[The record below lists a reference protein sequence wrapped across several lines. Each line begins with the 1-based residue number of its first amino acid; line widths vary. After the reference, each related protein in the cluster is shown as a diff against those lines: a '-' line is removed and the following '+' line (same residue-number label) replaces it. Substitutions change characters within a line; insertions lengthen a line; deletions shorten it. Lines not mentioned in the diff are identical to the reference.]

1 MNALRNVWTIAE
13 LTLHEA
19 MRRRILL
26 AAGICGLAFLALF
39 STGLAFM
46 LREIGHRGVQSVA
59 ERAITLNML
68 TLAGLYATNFLMVM
82 TAVLLPVDTLS
93 GEISSGVIQT
103 LASKPI
109 RRSEIV
115 AGKWLG
121 HGIVLTFYFTVL
133 VGGVLAVVRVLGHF
147 TPPNVLHGLPLMLLE
162 GLVLLSL
169 SIAGGSR
176 LSTVTNGIMAFGLY
190 GLAFI
195 GNWVEQIGTYADNDA
210 ARYVG
215 TIASLIMPSEALW
228 QRAAWFMQPAITK
241 ELGQTP
247 FSPVSVPSQAMV
259 WWAALYALV
268 AVLLGV
274 RGLQKRA
281 L

>member
-1 MNALRNVWTIAE
+1 MSTIRNVWTITQ

-26 AAGICGLAFLALF
+26 AAGICGAAFLALF
-39 STGLAFM
+39 SLGLAFM
-46 LREIGHRGVQSVA
+46 LREISHRGAMTVV
-59 ERAITLNML
+59 ERAVVLNML

-109 RRSEIV
+109 RRAEIV
-115 AGKWLG
+115 LGKWLG
-121 HGIVLTFYFTVL
+121 HGLVL
-133 VGGVLAVVRVLGHF
+133 VGYFLVLAGGVLAIARVVGHF
-147 TPPNVLHGLPLMLLE
+147 TPPRIGSGLPLMLLE
-162 GLVLLSL
+162 GFVLLSL
-169 SIAGGSR
+169 SIAGGTR
-176 LSTVTNGIMAFGLY
+176 LSTVTNGILAFGLY

-195 GNWVEQIGTYADNDA
+195 GNWVEQIGTFADNDA

-215 TIASLIMPSEALW
+215 TVASLIMPSEALW
-228 QRAAWFMQPAITK
+228 QRAAWFMQPTITQQ
-241 ELGQTP
+241 LGGTP
-247 FSPVSVPSQAMV
+247 FSPISVPSAAMV
-259 WWAALYALV
+259 WWAAAYALV
-268 AVLLGV
+268 ALALGV